1 MSHPIADTTCPH
13 CGNTSGVQPTA
24 NTARV
29 TAWSCSDCGTE
40 WAVSVVNPRLYLDR
54 LTATVAARQF
64 VSLADD
70 APGLTDTELRRS
82 RALRWWAITAE
93 QLVHLVVPS
102 AGLARWGHHLPA
114 DIPTGRSRCLA
125 RGQPGRFR
133 RLDLGYARGVVTVG
147 RAEG

>member
-1 MSHPIADTTCPH
+1 VSHPIADTTCPH

-70 APGLTDTELRRS
+70 APGLTDTELRR
-82 RALRWWAITAE
+82 RL
-93 QLVHLVVPS
+93 
-102 AGLARWGHHLPA
+102 AGLAKRARRVGRFA
-114 DIPTGRSRCLA
+114 GGRSRRSSSCTWWCPA
-125 RGQPGRFR
+125 RDWRGGGTTYPPISPPG
-133 RLDLGYARGVVTVG
+133 A
-147 RAEG
+147 AAA